1 MDKTVVELFAGVGGF
16 RCGFNEVEFD
26 GKTVTEKDNWNF
38 VWANQWEPSTSS
50 QAAFDCYEE
59 RFGKSVNH
67 VCKDINEIDKTD
79 IPAHT
84 VLVGGF
90 PCQDYSVA
98 RSLSNEKGI
107 EGKKGVL
114 WWEIAE
120 VLETKQ
126 PPFVLLE
133 NVDRLLRSPASQR
146 GRDFGVMLRTLLNY
160 GYAVEWR
167 VINAAEYG
175 FPQKRRRVFIFA
187 YHKSTKYY
195 EKMSKIDYSELIY
208 KEGIFAKTFP
218 IKYNIKKSSQKTL
231 FGDAKIST
239 DEHKDTKFKNK
250 PFEEEVIEI
259 SNGFEFHFLNAGCMV
274 DGNIHTYKV
283 KPDYSGNF
291 KTLGEL
297 LEDNFD
303 DKYIISSD
311 KLKKWK
317 DLKGSKKIP
326 RKKPNGE
333 EYFYSEGAIAF
344 PDHLDA
350 PARTMLTSESTTNRS
365 SHIIGVDTDNDIYR
379 TLTPMEAERI
389 QMFPDNW
396 TNIENSSMTER
407 RRYFMMG
414 NALVV
419 GIVEKLGKYLEK
431 IVEDED

>member
-1 MDKTVVELFAGVGGF
+1 MKKTLVLAFCLGLCLIAVGQTRHFYTSERLASNLISCICQDIGEVDKTV
-16 RCGFNEVEFD
+16 
-26 GKTVTEKDNWNF
+26 
-38 VWANQWEPSTSS
+38 
-50 QAAFDCYEE
+50 
-59 RFGKSVNH
+59 
-67 VCKDINEIDKTD
+67 
-79 IPAHT
+79 IPDHT

-133 NVDRLLRSPASQR
+133 NVDRLLRSPSTQR
-146 GRDFGVMLRTLLNY
+146 GRDFGIMLRTFLDN

-187 YHKSTKYY
+187 YHESTNYY
-195 EKMSKIDYSELIY
+195 KKMLKVPLEQIVY
-208 KEGIFAKTFP
+208 KKGIFAKNFQ
-218 IKYNIKKSSQKTL
+218 I
-231 FGDAKIST
+231 
-239 DEHKDTKFKNK
+239 KDTQLDKEHAN
-250 PFEEEVIEI
+250 I
-259 SNGFEFHFLNAGCMV
+259 SPKKYEDLIVLNNEFDLHFFNAGCMV
-274 DGNIHTYKV
+274 NGEIRTYKV
-283 KPDYSGNF
+283 EPVECKNN
-291 KTLGEL
+291 TLLKDVLENGEID
-297 LEDNFD
+297 E
-303 DKYIISSD
+303 KYIISPE
-311 KLKKWK
+311 KLEKWK
-317 DLKGSKKIP
+317 YLKGSKKLE
-326 RKKPNGE
+326 RKKHNGE
-333 EYFYSEGAIAF
+333 TYCYSEGAIAF

-365 SHIIGVDTDNDIYR
+365 SHIIAVDEKKDLYR
-379 TLTPMEAERI
+379 TLTPVEAERI

-396 TNIENSSMTER
+396 TNIESKAMTER

-419 GIVEKLGKYLEK
+419 GIVERLGKYLEG
-431 IVEDED
+431 IVEAED